1 MLRFLQVELEVI
13 NDFQASRNTTSKERT
28 MAKELLSLFLSSE
41 LDRIGFCKHAIA
53 ERVAMY
59 RKRSDAKSEASKHI
73 LKNANTERIIVG
85 SKMDG
90 VDLESSDIDVLEVNH
105 NIVCVTNEDILTG
118 ADESKLVLRADAT
131 GAPAG
136 HVFLKAHRSELEKKT
151 TVIGELKQCFIQ
163 DDDGDTVFLSAD
175 KFVRMLEQEDRCTWR
190 GWLGRE
196 VRYGERSGPAVGK
209 VIDLIGMEADLVAA
223 LAIKCPG
230 EVKKWQRCERQYEWP
245 PRELIEMAGFQRFFV
260 VPVGQKNSENERRQW
275 RICFTETEQSLVHS
289 MTDTQLK
296 VYVLLKILAKNL
308 LKPETDDITSY
319 VIKNVMFW
327 LLDGT
332 NPNLFKPKC
341 LIERLEDALRLLQ
354 TSIERRELKTYM
366 LPERNLLAGKIEN
379 EDFRRRI
386 SDMIANVLDN
396 ATGVLIDF
404 IEKRFKPSQLQSTS
418 FLVFRVHQSLERHNE
433 ENKIQLEKMKVLDN
447 DSLVNMHLRMNNCLF
462 PWQLFWWEMV
472 YVFIPYARKYGCSKL
487 LTHVLFP
494 NTCTHS
500 RNMPEE
506 EGGGYVDNYVHVI
519 EPQNVKKDKVVPDS
533 TKSSEDIRRNE
544 GTRNAKECQQNP
556 MTWWSCIFHPL
567 FYFGLL
573 ALLITVWY
581 VYRND
586 TSSGVTIVDF
596 SFGTCVALIVIPVLN
611 QLLEALGLVLGS
623 HMAVPKILLGL
634 IQITYR
640 PFLHSTHFICI
651 VYIWVT
657 ARLYVM
663 ANAIIIDIIGM
674 VILSLYAFSIR
685 NTIVSTVLNITYLL
699 CVLCVCLFVTEDQY
713 KLYFHELFVM
723 FRPTDYHGQQFQNLI
738 FEQNDIEDYLGNM
751 PNQYYA

>member
-1 MLRFLQVELEVI
+1 MLEVI
-13 NDFQASRNTTSKERT
+13 NDLQASRNTTSKERT
-28 MAKELLSLFLSSE
+28 MSKELLSLFLSSE
-41 LDRIGFCKHAIA
+41 LDRIGFSKHATA

-59 RKRSDAKSEASKHI
+59 RKRSDAKSEASKHV

-105 NIVCVTNEDILTG
+105 NIVCVTDEDVLTG
-118 ADESKLVLRADAT
+118 ADDGKLVLKADLT

-136 HVFLKAHRSELEKKT
+136 HVFLKVDRSELEKKT
-151 TVIGELKQCFIQ
+151 AVIGELKQCFIQ
-163 DDDGDTVFLSAD
+163 DDNGDIVFLSAD

-190 GWLGRE
+190 GWLGRR

-223 LAIKCPG
+223 LAIRCPG
-230 EVKKWQRCERQYEWP
+230 EVKKWQRHERQYEWP
-245 PRELIEMAGFQRFFV
+245 PRELIEMAEFQRFFV
-260 VPVGQKNSENERRQW
+260 VPVGQKDSENEHRQW
-275 RICFTETEQSLVHS
+275 RVCFTETEQSLVHS

-308 LKPETDDITSY
+308 LKPVTDDITSY

-332 NPNLFKPKC
+332 NPNLFKPEC

-354 TSIERRELKTYM
+354 TSVERRELKTYM
-366 LPERNLLAGKIEN
+366 LHERNLLAGKIEK

-396 ATGVLIDF
+396 ATAVLIDF

-418 FLVFRVHQSLERHNE
+418 LRIFHVHQRLERHQE
-433 ENKIQLEKMKVLDN
+433 ENKIQLEKMKVLDK
-447 DSLVNMHLRMNNCLF
+447 DRLVDLHIRMNNCLF

-472 YVFIPYARKYGCSKL
+472 YVFIPYTRKYGCSKL
-487 LTHVLFP
+487 LTHVLGP

-506 EGGGYVDNYVHVI
+506 EKGGYVENYVHVI
-519 EPQNVKKDKVVPDS
+519 EPQNGKKDEAVSCS
-533 TKSSEDIRRNE
+533 TKSSEYIRENE
-544 GTRNAKECQQNP
+544 GTRNARECQQNP
-556 MTWWSCIFHPL
+556 LTWLSCIFHPL
-567 FYFGLL
+567 FYLGAL

-586 TSSGVTIVDF
+586 TNSVVTVVDF
-596 SFGTCVALIVIPVLN
+596 SFGTCVALIAIAVPN
-611 QLLEALGLVLGS
+611 QLLEALGLVLGTQMVVS
-623 HMAVPKILLGL
+623 KILLGL
-634 IQITYR
+634 LQITYR
-640 PFLHSTHFICI
+640 PLLHLTHFICI

-663 ANAIIIDIIGM
+663 TNTIIIDTTGM
-674 VILSLYAFSIR
+674 VILSLYAFSFR

-699 CVLCVCLFVTEDQY
+699 CVLCVCLFVNEDQY

-723 FRPTDYHGQQFQNLI
+723 FRPTDYHGQQFRKLI
-738 FEQNDIEDYLGNM
+738 FEQNNIEDYLGNM
-751 PNQYYA
+751 PKQYYA